1 MDANSIRINQP
12 AAVLDTKLHIGQ
24 LVGAM
29 PVWLTVLRQ
38 ILLIADGAVTQDEI
52 MISVGLR
59 YAHPMY
65 SVCIAIESVGVSRPL
80 ALRGKETCV
89 IGVQCV
95 PQNNVL
101 DG

>member
-1 MDANSIRINQP
+1 MF
-12 AAVLDTKLHIGQ
+12 DTKLHIGQ

-29 PVWLTVLRQ
+29 PVRLTVLRQ
-38 ILLIADGAVTQDEI
+38 ILLIANGAVTQYSI
-52 MISVGLR
+52 TIPAGLG
-59 YAHPMY
+59 YTHPMY
-65 SVCIAIESVGVSRPL
+65 SVGIAVESVGVGRPL

>member
-1 MDANSIRINQP
+1 MDANSVRVNQP
-12 AAVLDTKLHIGQ
+12 AAVLDTKLHIGE
-24 LVGAM
+24 LMETM
-29 PVWLTVLRQ
+29 PVRLTVLCQ
-38 ILLIADGAVTQDEI
+38 ILLIADGAVTQDGI

-80 ALRGKETCV
+80 ALCGIETCV

>member
-1 MDANSIRINQP
+1 M
-12 AAVLDTKLHIGQ
+12 L
-24 LVGAM
+24 
-29 PVWLTVLRQ
+29 VWLAVLRQ

-52 MISVGLR
+52 MISVGLG
-59 YAHPMY
+59 YTHPMY